1 MGKFAI
7 TTGATAFTTS
17 TTVTTALCVGPN
29 AAGEVGEAVEV
40 IMTGAGTSTAA
51 DTQHRCSVVM
61 LTLATTGVSTTAT
74 PEPFHQGAR
83 ASQFIA
89 GHTFTTEPTTYSGQ
103 PTIMFSFNQRGGMR
117 WAVPQGEGMH
127 MVGGF
132 DDEGVGVRVTSA
144 AAGVV
149 DSTLHWWE
157 QG

>member
-7 TTGATAFTTS
+7 AASAFTT
-17 TTVTTALCVGPN
+17 TTALTTAIGYAPN
-29 AAGEVGEAVEV
+29 AAGEVGEAVEF
-40 IMTGAGTSTAA
+40 IMTGSGTTAAA
-51 DTQHRCSVVM
+51 DTQHRCNVAM
-61 LTLATTGVSTTAT
+61 CTFATTGVSTTAT

-89 GHTFTTEPTTYSGQ
+89 GTAFTTEPTVYSSMPSIVFG
-103 PTIMFSFNQRGGMR
+103 FNQRGGMR
-117 WAVPQGEGMH
+117 WAVPLGEGLH

-132 DDEGVGVRVTSA
+132 DDEGLGQRVISQ

-149 DSTLHWWE
+149 DATSHFWE

>member
-1 MGKFAI
+1 MGKFALSVS
-7 TTGATAFTTS
+7 AFTTS
-17 TTVTTALCVGPN
+17 TTVTTAVGVSPN
-29 AAGEVGEAVEV
+29 AAGEVGEVVEAV
-40 IMTGAGTSTAA
+40 MTGSGTTTAA
-51 DTQHRCSVVM
+51 DTQHRCQVNFC
-61 LTLATTGVSTTAT
+61 TYATTGVSTTAT

-103 PTIMFSFNQRGGMR
+103 ATVNFGFNQRGGMR

-132 DDEGVGVRVTSA
+132 DDEGVGLRVISA
-144 AAGVV
+144 AAGAI
-149 DSTLHWWE
+149 DGHLHFWE